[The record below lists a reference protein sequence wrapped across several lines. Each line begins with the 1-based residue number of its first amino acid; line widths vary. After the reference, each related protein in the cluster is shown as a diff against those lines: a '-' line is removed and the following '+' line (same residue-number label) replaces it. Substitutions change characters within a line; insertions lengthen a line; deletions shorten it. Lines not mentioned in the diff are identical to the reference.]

1 MDAYSKMINESGN
14 SLFIREIRPEEEEIA
29 RDVFYAAL
37 DAVDIKLKEK
47 HRRPDGDLMDIRKW
61 YTDAPGNI
69 FLVGLVGDKIVA
81 TGALTRID
89 DHRVKLRR
97 MSVAP
102 AYQGFGYGIQMLHEL
117 EFIAQR
123 LAYREII
130 LDTASILVS
139 AIGMY
144 TRAGYVETQRED
156 VGGGIQLVYFSKK
169 LR

>member
-1 MDAYSKMINESGN
+1 
-14 SLFIREIRPEEEEIA
+14 
-29 RDVFYAAL
+29 
-37 DAVDIKLKEK
+37 
-47 HRRPDGDLMDIRKW
+47 
-61 YTDAPGNI
+61 
-69 FLVGLVGDKIVA
+69 
-81 TGALTRID
+81 
-89 DHRVKLRR
+89 
-97 MSVAP
+97 
-102 AYQGFGYGIQMLHEL
+102 L